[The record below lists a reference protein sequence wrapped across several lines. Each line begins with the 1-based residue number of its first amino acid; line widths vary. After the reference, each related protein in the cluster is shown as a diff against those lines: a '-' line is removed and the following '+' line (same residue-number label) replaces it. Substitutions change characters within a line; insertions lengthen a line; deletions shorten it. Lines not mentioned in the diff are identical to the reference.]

1 MSDWNDMI
9 IAEFRA
15 NGGTVER
22 FGRDLV
28 IMHTLGAKSGEERL
42 NPVMGIPEDGAWL
55 VAATAAG
62 HPSDP
67 AWAHNLRAHP
77 DLDVEVA
84 GADGIDGIDTVAVHA
99 EELPEPARSIG
110 WEKFKAASP
119 GFASYEEKTD
129 REFPIFKLSPR

>member
-1 MSDWNDMI
+1 MSDWNDKI
-9 IAEFRA
+9 IAEFRT

-22 FGRDLV
+22 FGRSLV
-28 IMHTLGAKSGEERL
+28 VMHTLGAKSGEARL
-42 NPVMGIPEDGAWL
+42 NPVMGIPQDGAWL
-55 VAATAAG
+55 VAATYAG

-77 DLDVEVA
+77 DLDLEVA
-84 GADGIDGIDTVAVHA
+84 GADGIETVAVHA
-99 EELPEPARSIG
+99 EELLEPDRGIG

-129 REFPIFKLSPR
+129 RAFPIFKLSLR